1 MKLTG
6 NGSYAL
12 LNQAVTPK
20 GKLIIFILLER
31 ESFPLLPFSPKTDLC
46 SPNSII
52 SGSIRASLHVTQ
64 LEGDAKVG
72 SLK

>member
-31 ESFPLLPFSPKTDLC
+31 ESFPLLPFSPKQTFAHQIQLSLAQSEHLC
-46 SPNSII
+46 
-52 SGSIRASLHVTQ
+52 T
-64 LEGDAKVG
+64 
-72 SLK
+72 